1 MIPSDRSR
9 FVKVPPSTNTWWSIL
24 TTGKITGMEADDKMA
39 SLVYSVGVVSS
50 KITISPVFKSTD

>member
-1 MIPSDRSR
+1 
-9 FVKVPPSTNTWWSIL
+9 VKVPPSTNTWWSIL